1 MAANKKRRKLLPEED
16 LAAAVAEIINSPI
29 TRSNLSFLRPA
40 GTPAPSD
47 SEQPIPK
54 PMGLEVTPMGV
65 GLSPMGY
72 QSKPMGGEPS
82 GKASESLPRVSDGLP
97 ATDILEAPASHT
109 AQIPMGPD
117 TSPMGFELTPPGLET
132 AEVPSQP
139 LLAFR
144 GPPTIPSPLHQ
155 PADSQEQAQPWQ
167 PPSAART
174 LWQAEG
180 YGTFIEQSRVR
191 RIYQAQDA
199 LSLVEEKV
207 YDLLW
212 GTKNQRK
219 DDFRL
224 VHYSLQRIASEA
236 RINIKTVR
244 ELIPRLIEK
253 GFIHVEHEADARRNI
268 PTLYRVSSYAAVLSD
283 QKRRSRLY
291 VAKTG
296 KGVVYVHS
304 VSAALATSDPPDPTS
319 KPMGFE
325 PAPMGVRPIGLDSK
339 PTGVTPTG
347 PLGLDVSK
355 PMGSAGTVSLGNY
368 TDSKNRQTTTSP
380 AAFAALVRCIQ
391 DALGVEPD
399 HALLTGIVEACHQNA
414 ILTTGEPATEEE
426 LLYFTGSKARVII
439 RAPNIRNHLAVLR
452 KAVPECF
459 LGESF
464 RAYRAAAAFR
474 KQKLTEEE
482 QRTDAERAQR
492 QREAAEA
499 EARYALWAR
508 ISESHKDERG
518 YDLQAIADDPGL
530 DDLGRQQAKRLMDR
544 LGRYTRSGL

>member
-1 MAANKKRRKLLPEED
+1 MAANKKRRKLPEED
-16 LAAAVAEIINSPI
+16 LAAAVADIINSPI
-29 TRSNLSFLRPA
+29 TRSNLSFLRPLS
-40 GTPAPSD
+40 TPAS
-47 SEQPIPK
+47 SEGLQQPIPK
-54 PMGLEVTPMGV
+54 PMGLEVKPMGV
-65 GLSPMGY
+65 STTRVAHPP
-72 QSKPMGGEPS
+72 KPMGDEPAER
-82 GKASESLPRVSDGLP
+82 ASDSFPLVSHGLP
-97 ATDILEAPASHT
+97 APDTLEGTT
-109 AQIPMGPD
+109 ACNTPQIPMGFD
-117 TSPMGFELTPPGLET
+117 LSPMGFELTPPGLSGT
-132 AEVPSQP
+132 DQV
-139 LLAFR
+139 
-144 GPPTIPSPLHQ
+144 
-155 PADSQEQAQPWQ
+155 QPWQ

-268 PTLYRVSSYAAVLSD
+268 PTLYRVSSYAAVLSH
-283 QKRRSRLY
+283 QKQRSRLY

-304 VSAALATSDPPDPTS
+304 VSAALATSDAAGPATR
-319 KPMGFE
+319 PMGFE

-339 PTGVTPTG
+339 PTGVTPMG
-347 PLGLDVSK
+347 PVGLEVSK
-355 PMGSAGTVSLGNY
+355 PMGSGGTVSLGNF
-368 TDSKNRQTTTSP
+368 TDSKNRQTTTTP
-380 AAFAALVRCIQ
+380 ATFAALVRCIH
-391 DALGVEPD
+391 DALGAEPD
-399 HALLTGIVEACHQNA
+399 NALLTGIVEACHQNA
-414 ILTTGEPATEEE
+414 ILTTGEPASEEE

-464 RAYRAAAAFR
+464 RAYRAAAALR
-474 KQKLTEEE
+474 KQKLTEDE

-492 QREAAEA
+492 QRETAEA

-508 ISESHKDERG
+508 ISEAHKDERG
-518 YDLQAIADDPGL
+518 YDLQAIASDPDL

>member
-1 MAANKKRRKLLPEED
+1 MSASKKRRKLPEED

-29 TRSNLSFLRPA
+29 TRSNLSFLRPFA
-40 GTPAPSD
+40 TPAPVEGDLFQS
-47 SEQPIPK
+47 K
-54 PMGLEVTPMGV
+54 PMGLEIKPMGVSASPMGHVTTPMGDTPPQKPAEKFAPPPPQP
-65 GLSPMGY
+65 GESP
-72 QSKPMGGEPS
+72 SKTLTTED
-82 GKASESLPRVSDGLP
+82 LP
-97 ATDILEAPASHT
+97 
-109 AQIPMGPD
+109 QIPMGVD
-117 TSPMGFELTPPGLET
+117 ISPMGFELTPTGLP
-132 AEVPSQP
+132 ALGGAPQLPLAYRAPPST
-139 LLAFR
+139 
-144 GPPTIPSPLHQ
+144 GPVQGPSGLR
-155 PADSQEQAQPWQ
+155 EEGQPWH

-180 YGTFIEQSRVR
+180 HGTLIEQSRVR

-219 DDFRL
+219 DEFRL
-224 VHYSLQRIASEA
+224 VHYSLQRIAAEA

-253 GFIHVEHEADARRNI
+253 GFIHIEHEADARRNI

-283 QKRRSRLY
+283 QKRRGRLY

-304 VSAALATSDPPDPTS
+304 VSASLAPSGLSDPMP

-325 PAPMGVRPIGLDSK
+325 PTPMGVRPIGLELK
-339 PTGVTPTG
+339 PTGAAPMG
-347 PLGLDVSK
+347 PMGLDVSK
-355 PMGSAGTVSLGNY
+355 PMGSVGTVSLGSF

-380 AAFAALVRCIQ
+380 ALHAALVKCIQ
-391 DALGVEPD
+391 EALGVEPD

-414 ILTTGEPATEEE
+414 IQTTGEPAAEDE
-426 LLYFTGSKARVII
+426 LLYFTSSKARVIF

-464 RAYRAAAAFR
+464 RAYRAAAALR
-474 KQKLTEEE
+474 QQKFAEEE
-482 QRTDAERAQR
+482 QKTDAERAER

-499 EARYALWAR
+499 EARYALWAQ
-508 ISESHKDERG
+508 ISEAHQDEHG
-518 YDLQAIADDPGL
+518 YDMQAIASDPNL
-530 DDLGRQQAKRLMDR
+530 DDLGRQQAQRLLDR